1 MTAVAADDTG
11 PFLDPALLTG
21 TSEEFLGKKPLPRV
35 LRCRQVVYVLGPEGV
50 GKSTVA
56 RSLCGQAH
64 VELDTR
70 QLEHVMLER
79 VRLLRWPER
88 IEQTPAL
95 VVDGP
100 VWLRNRRGAV
110 NLLLEL
116 ARQRAVDARRT
127 VFVQGDADGSL
138 EELIS
143 HSEPGSAVV
152 VGLRFPTGRRGRLRC
167 ARRLCAEL
175 GLPFA
180 VAAGS
185 EVLEPWRYDRLVAHL
200 VERAFPENPP
210 ASRATHGDHGG
221 TGG

>member
-1 MTAVAADDTG
+1 MSAMPADDTG
-11 PFLDPALLTG
+11 TFHAPALLTG
-21 TSEEFLGKKPLPRV
+21 TSEEFLGRKPLPRI
-35 LRCRQVVYVLGPEGV
+35 LRCRHLVFVLGPAGV

-56 RSLCGQAH
+56 RELSGTVR

-79 VRLLRWPER
+79 VRGNRWPER
-88 IEQTPAL
+88 IEQAPAL

-110 NLLLEL
+110 KLLLEL
-116 ARQRAVDARRT
+116 ASQRADVARRT
-127 VFVQGDADGSL
+127 VFVQGEADGSV

-143 HSEPGSAVV
+143 QSEPGSAVV

-175 GLPFA
+175 GLPLVA
-180 VAAGS
+180 AAGS
-185 EVLEPWRYDRLVAHL
+185 DALEPWRYDRLVAHL
-200 VERAFPENPP
+200 VERAFP
-210 ASRATHGDHGG
+210 ADSGGHGG
-221 TGG
+221 